1 MKDREGPNIIF
12 QKIVTDKKTG
22 EQERKVFSVDQID
35 SYVNILFKTSTG
47 GKLEIGRNLEVDYM
61 PISKQE
67 NFNQD
72 LANIKYLTDVATPEV
87 LEYYKNIGDME
98 ESRDLKKIS
107 YESATTATVDFLKK
121 YEESIQPNLPMQQEF
136 KNYWDTFYV
145 LKAANGDVSAP
156 DVSFESITVKD
167 DDMHL
172 ITKSMASVSPL
183 MSHTYKAGA
192 VNPFVSIKVPK
203 DYIKMFDIDDP
214 YRSSEE
220 FTKALNNISNMIDD
234 NGYDTGERLTKIY
247 LVKEKSVDGLRRGRK
262 IDEEFPDTDNYLGN
276 TFNNRSE
283 SIGIVRLNF
292 EDMEFKARVNQNF
305 SDYITLNIGGVEKIK
320 IDQSLLYLT
329 DPYNNDCLVSKVNL
343 NARGLITN
351 DSGLKKKQT
360 LGMEFGTNLY
370 LFDAIKS
377 MIKKETVKRDW
388 ESIVKY
394 INNNKEVI
402 YKLADLKDP
411 DPVIGKLISHLG
423 FSKITHKN
431 EARSVNKSVR
441 LFFMTGMQY
450 VFYAIGNYYETFRKR
465 RDTEIKGVNVSNSQ
479 TLDDING
486 FLKSDKFAMSYSDNF
501 YLIED
506 DYYASCDVSSME
518 ANHELS
524 NIFITWIELI
534 KNIVDDEDFWATIVL
549 AYINFFLYGY
559 KKGLISAKVNKS
571 YKVAGLILPILGSGA
586 PGTYTINNTLTNYLL
601 EIALEKDIQ
610 FISNGR
616 VSNAFID
623 FMQEQ
628 GIVVKEESVINRA
641 RIKEAKNQDIFK
653 IDWLGNDGVIINTN
667 EGNVV
672 VPVLN
677 QERCI
682 RALYFGKD
690 ADVLDLDKNP
700 IAAIYTTLSTTSE
713 VISRALTI
721 GTPEESIVSRLS
733 VTRERKILL

>member
-1 MKDREGPNIIF
+1 
-12 QKIVTDKKTG
+12 
-22 EQERKVFSVDQID
+22 
-35 SYVNILFKTSTG
+35 
-47 GKLEIGRNLEVDYM
+47 
-61 PISKQE
+61 
-67 NFNQD
+67 
-72 LANIKYLTDVATPEV
+72 
-87 LEYYKNIGDME
+87 
-98 ESRDLKKIS
+98 
-107 YESATTATVDFLKK
+107 
-121 YEESIQPNLPMQQEF
+121 
-136 KNYWDTFYV
+136 
-145 LKAANGDVSAP
+145 
-156 DVSFESITVKD
+156 
-167 DDMHL
+167 
-172 ITKSMASVSPL
+172 
-183 MSHTYKAGA
+183 
-192 VNPFVSIKVPK
+192 
-203 DYIKMFDIDDP
+203 
-214 YRSSEE
+214 
-220 FTKALNNISNMIDD
+220 MIDD

-534 KNIVDDEDFWATIVL
+534 K
-549 AYINFFLYGY
+549 
-559 KKGLISAKVNKS
+559 KS
-571 YKVAGLILPILGSGA
+571 KRF
-586 PGTYTINNTLTNYLL
+586 
-601 EIALEKDIQ
+601 IQ
-610 FISNGR
+610 R
-616 VSNAFID
+616 
-623 FMQEQ
+623 
-628 GIVVKEESVINRA
+628 
-641 RIKEAKNQDIFK
+641 
-653 IDWLGNDGVIINTN
+653 
-667 EGNVV
+667 
-672 VPVLN
+672 
-677 QERCI
+677 
-682 RALYFGKD
+682 
-690 ADVLDLDKNP
+690 
-700 IAAIYTTLSTTSE
+700 
-713 VISRALTI
+713 
-721 GTPEESIVSRLS
+721 
-733 VTRERKILL
+733 